1 MKPSGTLRS
10 ASRSVTIAGAV
21 AALLIVCLASSASA
35 AAVTRRA
42 SLSSGGKQGNGNS
55 AVVEISGDG
64 RSVVFESGASNLV
77 KGDTN
82 GVSDIFVRNIA
93 TGKISRVSVGGT
105 NRQANGPSHSA
116 RGISYNGRY
125 VVFESFATNLVKGD
139 TNGTWDVF
147 VRDRKAHKTT
157 RMSVSS
163 TGKQGNGTSADPVVS
178 ASGRYV
184 AYESSASDLVSNDAN
199 GAVTDVFVRDRK
211 AHRTRLVSVSTKGAH
226 GNGSSSDPVISAT
239 GRYIAFEAVASNLV
253 PRDTNAATD
262 ILLRDMTA
270 RRTTRMSVTSK
281 GGQGIAGSYSASITP
296 DGRYVAFES
305 FSNLAGKDGNHVA
318 DVFLRDRVAGKTY
331 RISVSSTGRA
341 GNGYSSD
348 PAISANGRYVAF
360 ESAATNFVAHDTNAH
375 VDVFIRDRAT
385 GKTRCASL
393 TRKGHV
399 GNAAASDPSFSDDG
413 KVVVFEAEASNL
425 VAGDTNGHTDAFFR
439 KPLW

>member
-1 MKPSGTLRS
+1 MTPTRFRGTVAR
-10 ASRSVTIAGAV
+10 AIAATGV
-21 AALLIVCLASSASA
+21 AALLLVSLASNASA

-77 KGDTN
+77 KNDTN

-93 TGKISRVSVGGT
+93 TGKTSRVSVGGR

-147 VRDRKAHKTT
+147 
-157 RMSVSS
+157 
-163 TGKQGNGTSADPVVS
+163 
-178 ASGRYV
+178 
-184 AYESSASDLVSNDAN
+184 L
-199 GAVTDVFVRDRK
+199 RDRK
-211 AHRTRLVSVSTKGAH
+211 AHRTKLVSLSSTGKH
-226 GNGSSSDPVISAT
+226 GNGSSSDPVISAS

-253 PRDTNAATD
+253 PHDTNGSTD
-262 ILLRDMTA
+262 ILLRDMSA
-270 RRTTRMSVTSK
+270 HRTTRMSVNSK
-281 GGQGIAGSYSASITP
+281 GAQGIASSYSASITP

-331 RISVSSTGRA
+331 RISLSSKGRV

-360 ESAATNFVAHDTNAH
+360 ESAATNFTRNDTNAH

-385 GKTRCASL
+385 GRTRCASV
-393 TRKGHV
+393 TPGGHV
-399 GNAAASDPSFSDDG
+399 GNAAASDPSFSDSG

-425 VAGDTNGHTDAFFR
+425 ISGDTNGRTDAFYR